1 MGTRHLK
8 KRILNA
14 FQKDIKAWQF
24 LTLYSFGMS
33 HDSRSNGCHAS
44 KSEHFLYLMQSQ
56 LMAVSPLMKWSNCSK
71 RAITEFIEY
80 VVSAYLVKKNGI
92 MILIM

>member
-1 MGTRHLK
+1 MLFK
-8 KRILNA
+8 
-14 FQKDIKAWQF
+14 KDIKAWQF
-24 LTLYSFGMS
+24 FTLYSFGMS

-80 VVSAYLVKKNGI
+80 VVSAYLVKKWHYDINYVNQYET
-92 MILIM
+92 MFFM